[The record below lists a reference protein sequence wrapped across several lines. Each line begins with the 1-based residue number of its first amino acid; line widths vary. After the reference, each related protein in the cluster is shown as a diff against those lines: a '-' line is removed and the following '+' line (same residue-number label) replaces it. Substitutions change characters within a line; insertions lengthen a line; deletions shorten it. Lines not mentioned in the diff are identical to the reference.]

1 MSDAPASAGTLGT
14 DDDLVVRAR
23 TDRSAFAALYD
34 RYYPR
39 IMRYC
44 LRRLFVRDVAED
56 VVSEVFL
63 QIARNLPAFEGTT
76 ETDFRRWLYRIAS
89 NAVNAHLR
97 QARRRHEL
105 LEAAQ
110 RSRSLTS
117 AQRASATMPMF
128 EALDWPSVYQA
139 IVELEPRE
147 QTILTLR
154 FFADL
159 PHDEIAHIVGANTGA
174 VRTAL
179 SRILERLR
187 ARFGAEQQDNALNQG
202 QP

>member
-1 MSDAPASAGTLGT
+1 MSDAPASTDVIGT

-23 TDRSAFAALYD
+23 TDRTAFAALYD

-63 QIARNLPAFEGTT
+63 QIARSLPAFEGTT

-110 RSRSLTS
+110 RSRLLTS
-117 AQRASATMPMF
+117 AQRAGATMPMF